1 MDGGMKKQEQPKILI
16 VDDITMNVE
25 ILQEILKSQGYE
37 TLCALSVQEAL
48 DIMKNNM
55 PQLILTDFSMP
66 GMNGLEFCRLLKSN
80 PMTRD
85 IPLIFATVADSSADR
100 KKAFEAGVVDFIRKP
115 FEPIEVIMSVK
126 NQMNSYYAKR
136 ELEDYNRMMHKMVT
150 EQKKQME
157 KEQEKVL
164 LALQTVAERRNA
176 HEGSHLRNVGYN
188 SRLLA
193 QCLQLVPKYEKM
205 VNNVF
210 IETIGV
216 AARLHDI
223 GNILMPDEAFL
234 DEYRS
239 KVEQKNAFVRHHTEE
254 GARLLE
260 ELGANEGN
268 RFLDM
273 AVLICR
279 YHHAKWDGSGYPEN
293 LAGEDIPLEA
303 RITAVANDFDAL
315 LRARYK
321 SEPLS
326 LEESVGII
334 NERSGKAYDARIIEV
349 FNKVVKQMRTD

>member
-1 MDGGMKKQEQPKILI
+1 MAETRILV
-16 VDDITMNVE
+16 VDDEKEIADLIEIYLVSDGYKVLKADNAEEGLE
-25 ILQEILKSQGYE
+25 ILGKEDVHLV
-37 TLCALSVQEAL
+37 LL
-48 DIMKNNM
+48 DIM
-55 PQLILTDFSMP
+55 MP

-80 PMTRD
+80 PLTRD
-85 IPLIFATVADSSADR
+85 IPLIFATVADSSADK

-136 ELEDYNRMMHKMVT
+136 EMEDYNRMMHKMVT

-176 HEGSHLRNVGYN
+176 HEGSHLKNVGYN

-205 VNNVF
+205 VNNAF
-210 IETIGV
+210 IDTIGV
-216 AARLHDI
+216 SARLHDI
-223 GNILMPDEAFL
+223 GNILMPDETFL
-234 DEYRS
+234 DDYRS
-239 KVEQKNAFVRHHTEE
+239 KEEQKKAFVKHHTEE
-254 GARLLE
+254 GAKLLE

-293 LAGEDIPLEA
+293 MSGEDIPLAA

-326 LEESVGII
+326 LEESVRIM
-334 NERSGKAYDARIIEV
+334 NERSGKAYDSRIIEV